1 MSAALVETLQLV
13 REGAHNASS
22 GPHAAHAATLAATL
36 AAEGGA
42 GKAARALALALGMVL
57 FALCVVLAEWRGW
70 VLRKRELQETEA
82 LAGGAGGAGGA
93 RWPSA

>member
-1 MSAALVETLQLV
+1 MSAGLVETLQLV

-22 GPHAAHAATLAATL
+22 GPHAAHAATL

-57 FALCVVLAEWRGW
+57 FALCVVLAEWRDW